1 MRSLKRIP
9 PIELLSTL
17 AVSLWVVLLAALVA
31 SPYATGSSDIGDDL
45 TRSTVRLSLAYYA
58 VAAGLM
64 LLLRPDEWLSR
75 GRGRLA
81 RTCWTL
87 AWGAYLV
94 HLGMAF
100 HFYHHWSH
108 ANAVEHT
115 REVSGFG
122 AGVYFSHLFT
132 LIWGADVVAWWTD
145 PKWYATRSAWIGR
158 TLHVFMTFIIFNATV
173 VYESGPIRW
182 AALIV
187 YSALGAVALR
197 ACCKI
202 GASGKSFNPEPSAT
216 AIPHRRRWLRVKQP
230 GAADG

>member
-1 MRSLKRIP
+1 MRSLKP
-9 PIELLSTL
+9 LLTIDSLPTL
-17 AVSLWVVLLAALVA
+17 AVSLWAVLLAVLVA
-31 SPYATGSSDIGDDL
+31 FPYATGSSDIGDDL
-45 TRSTVRLSLAYYA
+45 TRSTVRLALAYYA
-58 VAAGLM
+58 VAVGLM
-64 LLLRPDEWLSR
+64 LLLRPDEWLLSL

-87 AWGAYLV
+87 AWGTYLV

-132 LIWGADVVAWWTD
+132 LIWGADVVAWWIE

-158 TLHVFMTFIIFNATV
+158 TLHLFMTFVIFNATV

-182 AALIV
+182 AARIV
-187 YSALGAVALR
+187 YSALGALA
-197 ACCKI
+197 
-202 GASGKSFNPEPSAT
+202 
-216 AIPHRRRWLRVKQP
+216 
-230 GAADG
+230 